1 MSLPTSF
8 NTVRRGRSAPRAIA
22 LAVAATLAATLVP
35 ALASGPASADPSAD
49 PSAESSAGRSADLS
63 AASTDATA
71 LGERRVVRLKD
82 DWSSKA
88 ATEVERVRRAN
99 AGSALGARKRRFT
112 PTSGVM
118 FNNPLG
124 AGTDQRTLVDFLIAN
139 INASP
144 KGSLIKMAVF
154 SFADPSVADALVAA
168 YQRGVR
174 VKLVVSGDRNFPAV
188 RRAQKVLGTDAN
200 KKSFAIACVGSCRG
214 PKGGQMHAKY
224 FSFSDVGTAQFVT
237 VVGSVNITEY
247 NAQRQWNDLYTVAN
261 DKTYYMAYNRWFN
274 QLKKD
279 LEVVP
284 SFRRR
289 VAGLNQIEMTPM
301 NLAFTA
307 DPVLDAMSRIRCL
320 VPMVEIDPTYPD
332 PTAVVQT
339 RVLLSAHAWNG
350 ERGKSIAFRVAEL
363 ARSGC
368 AVQVLYGV
376 GTGSAVTS
384 ILAGGGV
391 VLNAGTHQ
399 GIRTHQKVMIVQGGF
414 DGLPRTSRAWTGSH
428 NWSDRALNRDDLI
441 VQIGDPAYADQ
452 YVYLFDQMWAQA

>member
-1 MSLPTSF
+1 MPLPTS
-8 NTVRRGRSAPRAIA
+8 TTAARRGRPTPRALA
-22 LAVAATLAATLVP
+22 LAVAATLVASVLP
-35 ALASGPASADPSAD
+35 ALVGGSASADPTPAPD
-49 PSAESSAGRSADLS
+49 GR
-63 AASTDATA
+63 T
-71 LGERRVVRLKD
+71 VVRLKD
-82 DWSSKA
+82 DWSAKA
-88 ATEVERVRRAN
+88 AASVARVRKTN
-99 AGSALGARKRRFT
+99 LGPGARQLGRRFT
-112 PTSGVM
+112 PASGVM

-124 AGTDQRTLVDFLIAN
+124 ASTEQRTLVDFLIQN

-154 SFADPSVADALVAA
+154 SFADPSVSNALISA

-188 RRAQKVLGTDAN
+188 RRARRVLGTNPNAA
-200 KKSFAIACVGSCRG
+200 SFAIACVGSCRG

-224 FSFSDVGTAQFVT
+224 FAFSDVGTAQFVT
-237 VVGSVNITEY
+237 IAGSVNITQY

-261 DKTYYMAYNRWFN
+261 DKTYYKSYNRWFN

-279 LEVVP
+279 QEVIP

-289 VAGLNQIEMTPM
+289 VAGLNQVEMTPI
-301 NLAFTA
+301 NLAFTP

-339 RVLLSAHAWNG
+339 RLLLSAHAWNG
-350 ERGKSIAFRVAEL
+350 ERGKAIAFRVAEL

-384 ILAGGGV
+384 ILTGAGV
-391 VLNAGTHQ
+391 AVNAGTHQ

-441 VQIGDPAYADQ
+441 VQINDPAYADQ
-452 YVYLFDQMWAQA
+452 YAYLFDQMWAQA